1 MRAYLELAGAM
12 VLAGSTVVVGKL
24 VAAEFPIFLGSGLRY
39 AVAALVL
46 LPITLR
52 GLAQAR
58 PLLGLLFAQ
67 SFLGNVLFSLCL
79 LYGLRATGAASA
91 GVITSATPAAVGLIS
106 VLFLRERLGLRVA
119 TGLLM
124 AAAGVMAVN
133 LAAVEGDGGGSLWG
147 NLLVLGAVLCEAV
160 FLVLARVAAT
170 RLSPMTASALTVS
183 LGFLTF
189 LPAAVYEG
197 LAFPWGRVS
206 VEGWLAVLYYGLFG
220 TAAAYLLWYRGVAQ
234 VQASAAGVFAGLMP
248 VAAVGLS
255 WLVLGEAVR
264 PAHLLGVVL
273 VLGAIGLLT
282 RRGQLSGHSR
292 TR

>member
-12 VLAGSTVVVGKL
+12 VLAGSTVVVGKM

-46 LPITLR
+46 LPISLR
-52 GLAQAR
+52 GAAQAR
-58 PLLGLLFAQ
+58 LLVGLLFAQ
-67 SFLGNVLFSLCL
+67 SFLGNFLFSLCL

-106 VLFLRERLGLRVA
+106 VLFLRERLSLRVA
-119 TGLLM
+119 AGLLL
-124 AAAGVMAVN
+124 AVAGVMAVN
-133 LAAVEGDGGGSLWG
+133 LAAVVGEGGGSLWG

-160 FLVLARVAAT
+160 FLVLAKVAAT
-170 RLSPMTASALTVS
+170 RLTPLTASALTIS

-189 LPAAVYEG
+189 LPAALYEG
-197 LAFPWGRVS
+197 LTFPWGEVS
-206 VEGWLAVLYYGLFG
+206 AGGWLAVLYYGLFG
-220 TAAAYLLWYRGVAQ
+220 TAVAYLLWYRGVAR
-234 VQASAAGVFAGLMP
+234 VDASAAGVFAGLMP

-255 WLVLGEAVR
+255 WLVLGEVVR
-264 PAHLLGVVL
+264 PAHLLGVLL

-282 RRGQLSGHSR
+282 RPARQD
-292 TR
+292 